1 MFSPSNAIW
10 RASGESW
17 AKVQDLSDKII
28 IACVWASGEW
38 KLLFVCS
45 TISMPDKVTINTAYY
60 KNNTQR
66 EQKGKRWFRIFSVAT
81 VTGRWLSSIISDL
94 WLPKF
99 PFACCSLSCYAA
111 LEATE
116 IKQIGIDT
124 ISQNIIAL
132 WGLWWSANSRC
143 QICIVILGKGCY
155 AYKPEHRML
164 VRIWASN
171 EMRWHPQEVQGKWC
185 PAPFISSIHSFLN
198 G

>member
-1 MFSPSNAIW
+1 M
-10 RASGESW
+10 
-17 AKVQDLSDKII
+17 
-28 IACVWASGEW
+28 WASGEW

-81 VTGRWLSSIISDL
+81 VTGRWLLNIISDL

-124 ISQNIIAL
+124 ISQNMRIMMK
-132 WGLWWSANSRC
+132 C
-143 QICIVILGKGCY
+143 QQQMSDMHCNFGK
-155 AYKPEHRML
+155 RML
-164 VRIWASN
+164 WLQAWTQDAISNLGFKWDEVAPTGSSREMMSGPLHLIYPFFFEWLKLPFLKRISGHLKQSVNWRKS
-171 EMRWHPQEVQGKWC
+171 V
-185 PAPFISSIHSFLN
+185 
-198 G
+198 